1 MADIPANRTGDD
13 ALLLAGLAEEATP
26 APGPDTSS
34 VSETGTSA
42 AFQTAGPI
50 AYAPALAAPPVIGT
64 GVTEAEILEL
74 TNYEISPLTG
84 ASGNA
89 VVVLQAGAET
99 GTAAGTFAGSAGNYH
114 VVINVRDEDDGNGN
128 WDLLINGAAQ
138 GAFASSRFN
147 PDSTGDSEGTP
158 LSELYGVAL
167 NPGDVITVLGDRD
180 GGEPVR
186 IDSIEI
192 TEVIPSGFNI
202 TTGVT
207 EFEDLDLFGYRPA
220 PQGGASG
227 GEVVR
232 TLSTGVASGIFSG
245 TSGEYELDI
254 DYYIE
259 NDGVAL
265 WSVRI
270 NDIEIANFDGAGA
283 VQGFENREF
292 KTNIALNTG
301 DKISVV
307 GTRVD
312 GAAARLD
319 GFKLTPLTAG
329 INRAPL
335 AVDDAGQMV
344 DTQVLA
350 FDVVSND
357 SDPDGDPVSVT
368 GFVTPFGRQTLA
380 AGESVTFD
388 TYVATLKADQTITID
403 PNDGFE
409 GRITLEYILSDG
421 TDTDIG
427 ALEVD
432 VFPATALPPVA
443 ASFDIS
449 SSGAR
454 SVELTVTG
462 APIASRDITV
472 TWDDGTAN
480 DTATLASGVSG
491 SFDHTFNGV
500 GVFNVV
506 IASASDVANQETTL
520 RVVTAAAGSP
530 AGDGQVLTG
539 DGGINALLG
548 DGGNDLLVGDAGN
561 DLLRGENGFDI
572 LDGGEG
578 ADILVGGAGRDVF
591 RYSSM
596 ADRGDRIVDFTPG
609 EDQIR
614 VDAAGFGGDL
624 FPGQRV
630 ELVVSTGAATFN
642 EDGAFLYN
650 PVSGDLFFDVS
661 GAGFSPP
668 LLLARLEGAPAIT
681 ARDILVA
688 GDTSLKLTV
697 AGPGADPRA
706 DSPAASPPLAAE
718 APAAEVPAEPAE
730 PALAPA
736 IEAGLDQ
743 GHAAQSMQR
752 MSADSFSFDALP
764 PSPAVPPAPSPDP
777 AMEAPAAGQPGA
789 PMAEDGELAA
799 FLEALWLDEIPE
811 DGHAV

>member
-13 ALLLAGLAEEATP
+13 ALLLARLAEDAAL
-26 APGPDTSS
+26 APEPDTFR
-34 VSETGTSA
+34 VSDTGTSA
-42 AFQTAGPI
+42 PFTMAGPI
-50 AYAPALAAPPVIGT
+50 AYAPALEAPPVIGT

-74 TNYEISPLTG
+74 TNYEVETRAG
-84 ASGNA
+84 ATGNA
-89 VVVLQAGAET
+89 AIRIVPAPAPAT
-99 GTAAGTFAGSAGNYH
+99 GTASGTFAGSPGNYH
-114 VVINVRDEDDGNGN
+114 VVFNWIDEDDGVATWTLLVNDTEIGN
-128 WDLLINGAAQ
+128 FSGALGTSA
-138 GAFASSRFN
+138 GLARSSLF
-147 PDSTGDSEGTP
+147 
-158 LSELYGVAL
+158 GVTL
-167 NPGDVITVLGDRD
+167 NTGDVITIQGERND
-180 GGEPVR
+180 GELARV
-186 IDSIEI
+186 DSIEI
-192 TEVIPSGFNI
+192 NEIVPSGVTFGAGI
-202 TTGVT
+202 T
-207 EFEDLDLFGYRPA
+207 EFEDLDLFGYEPA
-220 PQGGASG
+220 DQGGASG
-227 GEVVR
+227 GQVVQ
-232 TLSTGVASGIFSG
+232 TFATGIASGIFTG
-245 TSGEYELDI
+245 ASGEYELDI
-254 DYYIE
+254 DHFIE

-270 NDIEIANFDGAGA
+270 NGTEVASFDGAGA
-283 VQGFENREF
+283 IDRFELREF
-292 KTNIALNTG
+292 ETNVTLNTG
-301 DKISVV
+301 DVLSVE

-312 GAAARLD
+312 GAIARLD
-319 GFKLTPLTAG
+319 ALKLDPLTAG

-388 TYVATLKADQTITID
+388 TYVATLNADQTVTID

-427 ALEVD
+427 ALDVD
-432 VFPATALPPVA
+432 VFPANALPPVG

-462 APIASRDITV
+462 APIASRDISI

-530 AGDGQVLTG
+530 AGDGQVLSG

-591 RYSSM
+591 RYSGM

-609 EDQIR
+609 EDHIR

-668 LLLARLEGAPAIT
+668 LLLARLEDAPAIT

-688 GDTSLKLTV
+688 GDTSLELTV
-697 AGPGADPRA
+697 TGPGADPRA

-718 APAAEVPAEPAE
+718 APAADDPAEPAQ
-730 PALAPA
+730 APA
-736 IEAGLDQ
+736 VEAGLDQ
-743 GHAAQSMQR
+743 GHTAQSLQR
-752 MSADSFSFDALP
+752 MNADSFSFDALP
-764 PSPAVPPAPSPDP
+764 PSPAVPLAPSQEL
-777 AMEAPAAGQPGA
+777 AMAAPAAEGPEEPGS

-799 FLEALWLDEIPE
+799 FLDALWLDENPQ